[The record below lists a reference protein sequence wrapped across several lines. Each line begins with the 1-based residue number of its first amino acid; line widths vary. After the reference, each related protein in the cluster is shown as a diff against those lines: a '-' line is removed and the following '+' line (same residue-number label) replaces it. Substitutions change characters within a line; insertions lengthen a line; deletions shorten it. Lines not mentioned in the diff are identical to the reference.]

1 MPGLITQAVK
11 PKGHPLRS
19 SSSFRALKIKML
31 KIKLMRI
38 GKRGQA
44 YFRVVVQEQRS
55 KNKGKYLEDLGSW
68 NPHQNLFNVKEER
81 VKHWLSNGAK
91 PTDTV
96 HNFLVDKGLIEG
108 PKVKK
113 VRPKKKEGIE
123 KPAEAAPVAQVA
135 A

>member
-1 MPGLITQAVK
+1 
-11 PKGHPLRS
+11 
-19 SSSFRALKIKML
+19 
-31 KIKLMRI
+31 MRI

-44 YFRVVVQEQRS
+44 YFRVVVQEERS

-68 NPHQNLFNVKEER
+68 NPHKNEVKIKEGR
-81 VKHWLSNGAK
+81 VKHWLSNGAQ

-96 HNFLVDKGLIEG
+96 HNFLVDKGLISG

-113 VRPKKKEGIE
+113 VRPKKKEVEG
-123 KPAEAAPVAQVA
+123 KPVEATPAAPIA

>member
-1 MPGLITQAVK
+1 
-11 PKGHPLRS
+11 
-19 SSSFRALKIKML
+19 ML
-31 KIKLMRI
+31 KIRLMRI

-68 NPHQNLFNVKEER
+68 NPHKNDFQIKEER

-96 HNFLVDKGLIEG
+96 HNFLVDKGIIEG

-113 VRPKKKEGIE
+113 VRPKKKSGEE
-123 KPAEAAPVAQVA
+123 KPAEVAPVAPSAV
-135 A
+135 

>member
-1 MPGLITQAVK
+1 
-11 PKGHPLRS
+11 
-19 SSSFRALKIKML
+19 
-31 KIKLMRI
+31 MRI

-55 KNKGKYLEDLGSW
+55 KNQGKYLEDLGFW
-68 NPHQNLFNVKEER
+68 NPHKNEVQVKEER
-81 VKHWLSNGAK
+81 IKHWLQSGAQ

-96 HNFLVDKGLIEG
+96 HNFLVDKGLIGG

-113 VRPKKKEGIE
+113 VRPKKREGVE
-123 KPAEAAPVAQVA
+123 KPAETAPVPPPA

>member
-1 MPGLITQAVK
+1 MIADNRDANIK
-11 PKGHPLRS
+11 P
-19 SSSFRALKIKML
+19 ML
-31 KIKLMRI
+31 KIRLMRI

-44 YFRVVVQEQRS
+44 FFRVVVQEQRS

-68 NPHQNLFNVKEER
+68 NPHKNLVQIKEER
-81 VKHWLSNGAK
+81 AKHWLSNGAK

-113 VRPKKKEGIE
+113 VRPKKSAEGGSASGGKEGVE
-123 KPAEAAPVAQVA
+123 KPAEATSVVPSTA
-135 A
+135 

>member
-1 MPGLITQAVK
+1 
-11 PKGHPLRS
+11 
-19 SSSFRALKIKML
+19 ML
-31 KIKLMRI
+31 KIRLMRI

-44 YFRVVVQEQRS
+44 YFRVVVQEARS
-55 KNKGKYLEDLGSW
+55 KNQGKYLEDLGSW
-68 NPHQNLFNVKEER
+68 NPHQDIFNVKEER

-96 HNFLVDKGLIEG
+96 HNFLVDKGLVEG

-113 VRPKKKEGIE
+113 VRPKKKEASE
-123 KPAEAAPVAQVA
+123 KPAETAPAAQVA

>member
-1 MPGLITQAVK
+1 
-11 PKGHPLRS
+11 
-19 SSSFRALKIKML
+19 ML
-31 KIKLMRI
+31 KIRLMRI

-68 NPHQNLFNVKEER
+68 NPHKNDIQLKEEK
-81 VKHWLSNGAK
+81 VKHWLANGAK
-91 PTDTV
+91 PSDTV

-113 VRPKKKEGIE
+113 VRPKKKEQE
-123 KPAEAAPVAQVA
+123 QKPTEAAPTVPAEPSQPTENQQPSA
-135 A
+135 